1 MIKAIFTFQVI
12 EFQVDS
18 DELNYTIESS
28 FNSLRQNLKKIN
40 LFHLKFTSSSKIL

>member
-18 DELNYTIESS
+18 DDNSTIESS

-40 LFHLKFTSSSKIL
+40 LIHLKFTSSSKIL